1 MTRCT
6 KRSEALLR
14 PKFDLDWALERGLTS
29 RYHGKQFSQN
39 AFQQPQTT
47 HYILLHIYQL
57 VDVFF
62 CPLVAKTFGL
72 QLYISDQVTT
82 LNHTQHS
89 VDTVSSAGSVLP

>member
-1 MTRCT
+1 MSGSKVDVRG
-6 KRSEALLR
+6 AL
-14 PKFDLDWALERGLTS
+14 
-29 RYHGKQFSQN
+29 QFSPN

-47 HYILLHIYQL
+47 HYILSHIYQL

-72 QLYISDQVTT
+72 QLYISDQVIT

-89 VDTVSSAGSVLP
+89 VDTGSSAGSVLP